1 MESKRKVKK
10 RKIED
15 DSEDDELS
23 EEIKPTKKKRKH
35 KKSSSRKKSK
45 SKSESNSKSK
55 DKTENKPSYS
65 STKQSLLEDFKFEL
79 TNKKIIEYPLLPPKS
94 TISLITWNINGFRP
108 LLKSNE
114 FDKLINDHSPDF
126 ICFNELKIDN
136 DLSHK
141 NKYNKLY
148 ENDYK
153 SYWYCPAEK
162 KGYSGV
168 AIFTKYAPLSVQY
181 GINKS
186 QHDNEGRVI
195 TLEYDEFYLVAC
207 YTPNAGD
214 KLKRLDYR
222 VDEWDTDFFEFMK
235 NLKIKKSVILCGD
248 LNVAFDDIDIYD
260 TKGHSK
266 TPGFTNEERE
276 SFGKFLE
283 MGFVD
288 TFRELHKEE
297 IKFSY
302 FTKRVKT
309 FKKDN
314 KGWRLDY
321 FIVNDSVDN
330 KKFKVLKSDMLD
342 KEEYDSSDHIPIILE
357 IKFK

>member
-1 MESKRKVKK
+1 MESKSKK
-10 RKIED
+10 RKKED

-23 EEIKPTKKKRKH
+23 EEIKPTKKKTKN

-45 SKSESNSKSK
+45 SKSKEKNKN
-55 DKTENKPSYS
+55 ENKPSHS
-65 STKQSLLEDFKFEL
+65 STRQSLLEDFKFEL
-79 TNKKIIEYPLLPPKS
+79 TNTKIIEYPLLPPKS
-94 TISLITWNINGFRP
+94 TISLVTWNINGFRT

-114 FDKLINDHSPDF
+114 LDKLINEHSPDF

-136 DLSHK
+136 DLIHK

-148 ENDYK
+148 ETEYK
-153 SYWYCPAEK
+153 SYWYCPTDK

-168 AIFTKYAPLSVQY
+168 AVFTKYAPLSVQY

-186 QHDNEGRVI
+186 EHDEEGRVI
-195 TLEYDEFYLVAC
+195 TLEYDEFYLIAC

-222 VDEWDTDFFEFMK
+222 VDEWDKDFFKFMK
-235 NLKIKKSVILCGD
+235 KLKKKKSVILCGD
-248 LNVAFDDIDIYD
+248 LNVAFEDIDIYD
-260 TKGHSK
+260 TKGHK
-266 TPGFTNEERE
+266 RTPGFTDEERE

-297 IKFSY
+297 VKFSY

-309 FKKDN
+309 FKEDN

-321 FIVNDSVDN
+321 FVVNDSVDN

-342 KEEYDSSDHIPIILE
+342 KDEYDSSDHIPIILE
-357 IKFK
+357 IQFK